1 VTSTARQGSVLVV
14 WNRTAGTKVGVSTSR
29 QPTEAELRAA
39 FDRHGLAA
47 DLVVTESAT
56 DAVHRVRA
64 ACADGCSIVVAAG
77 GDGTARAIAREL
89 LGSDTALGILPLGSV
104 MNLARSLSIPRDLD
118 AAVAIIARRQVRMI
132 DVGSVGPLD
141 GRGQPFF
148 ESVSI
153 GLHAALFREGQR
165 FDRGHRFALPR
176 AAWIML
182 RYRPSKVWLELDDRR
197 ITTRALAISI
207 ANGPYAGLGFT
218 VAPEARLDDGRFD
231 IRIFRGFSRWH
242 LVRHFASI
250 VAGRRAV
257 ERRIETLRSARVRVF
272 SRSPLP
278 VRPDDDPPLTTP
290 VSLEVLPRCLRV
302 VVPADETA
310 GDLADGRAGT

>member
-1 VTSTARQGSVLVV
+1 MTSTRTASPILVL
-14 WNRTAGTKVGVSTSR
+14 WNRSAGTKAGVSTNR
-29 QPTEAELRAA
+29 VPTEDELRSLFA
-39 FDRHGLAA
+39 RHHLDI
-47 DLVVTESAT
+47 DLVPTESAA
-56 DAVHRVRA
+56 DAVRRA
-64 ACADGCSIVVAAG
+64 REACARDCPIVVAAG
-77 GDGTARAIAREL
+77 GDGTVRAIAREL
-89 LGSDTALGILPLGSV
+89 LGSGTALGILPLGSV
-104 MNLARSLSIPRDLD
+104 MNLARSLGIPRDVE
-118 AAVAIIARRQVRMI
+118 AAAAIIAEGRVRAI
-132 DVGSVGPLD
+132 DVGTVGTLH
-141 GRGQPFF
+141 GRSEPFF

-165 FDRGHRFALPR
+165 FDRGHRLALPR

-218 VAPEARLDDGRFD
+218 VAPDARLDDGRFD

-257 ERRIETLRSARVRVF
+257 ERRIETYRSARVRVS

-290 VSLEVLPRCLRV
+290 VSLEVLAQCLRV
-302 VVPADETA
+302 VVPEDE
-310 GDLADGRAGT
+310 RGTP

>member
-1 VTSTARQGSVLVV
+1 VTTPGAAPILVL
-14 WNRTAGTKVGVSTSR
+14 WNRSAGSKAGVATNR
-29 QPTEAELRAA
+29 TPTDEELRAL
-39 FDRHGLAA
+39 FGQHGLAV
-47 DLVVTESAT
+47 DLVATESAS
-56 DAVHRVRA
+56 DAVRRA
-64 ACADGCSIVVAAG
+64 RDACARDRRIVVAAG
-77 GDGTARAIAREL
+77 GDGTVRAIAREL

-104 MNLARSLSIPRDLD
+104 MNLARSLGIPRDLEG
-118 AAVAIIARRQVRMI
+118 AVAIIAGGRIRAI
-132 DVGSVGPLD
+132 DVGAVGKTD
-141 GRGQPFF
+141 GSPEPFF
-148 ESVSI
+148 ESVSV

-165 FDRGHRFALPR
+165 FDKGHHLALPR

-250 VAGRRAV
+250 IAGRRAV
-257 ERRIETLRSARVRVF
+257 ERRIETYRSARVRVF

-290 VSLEVLPRCLRV
+290 VSLEVLPSCLRV
-302 VVPADETA
+302 VVP
-310 GDLADGRAGT
+310 G

>member
-1 VTSTARQGSVLVV
+1 MTSTRTASPILVL
-14 WNRTAGTKVGVSTSR
+14 WNWSAGTKAGVSTNR
-29 QPTEAELRAA
+29 VPTEDELRSLFA
-39 FDRHGLAA
+39 RHHLDI
-47 DLVVTESAT
+47 DLVPTESAA
-56 DAVHRVRA
+56 DAVRRA
-64 ACADGCSIVVAAG
+64 REACARDCPIVVAAG
-77 GDGTARAIAREL
+77 GDGTVRAIAREL
-89 LGSDTALGILPLGSV
+89 LGSGTALGILPLGSV
-104 MNLARSLSIPRDLD
+104 MNLARSLGIPRDVE
-118 AAVAIIARRQVRMI
+118 AAAAIIAGGRVRAI
-132 DVGSVGPLD
+132 DVGTVGTLH
-141 GRGQPFF
+141 GRSEPFF

-153 GLHAALFREGQR
+153 GLHAALFREDSGST
-165 FDRGHRFALPR
+165 
-176 AAWIML
+176 AAIGWRCHARPGLML

-218 VAPEARLDDGRFD
+218 VAPDARLDDGRFD

-257 ERRIETLRSARVRVF
+257 ERRIETYRSARVRVS

-290 VSLEVLPRCLRV
+290 VSLEVLAQCLRV
-302 VVPADETA
+302 VVPEDE
-310 GDLADGRAGT
+310 RGTP